1 MGIQHRVGFK
11 LILIYLISVILA
23 LTAVLLVAES
33 IISQQVYK
41 RHQKKLDT
49 LSQKVFFSLE
59 KEKDQIR
66 LMARAIANFGQVGN
80 LVEKGD
86 INGIRK
92 LVVSVFKESGLDV
105 LFIVGNQKRE
115 LVRFQSA
122 RFRMLNPQEGDQIKK
137 AIWGNYR
144 VRVSRWAQGIF
155 VSGSAPIMN
164 EESFKGQVFAGVLID
179 NHFLEELA
187 KDTDSFLAI
196 IKEGNVMA
204 STFSNKEEPGEE
216 LEFSE
221 ELLQDIK
228 ALKGQPLPVTVEEKL
243 YTMKSQPLRD
253 GEGNVLGFLVIGLS
267 RGELTQTLSSLRRII
282 LSVGGAG
289 AFLGIL
295 LTVLLTHKMRRQISH
310 LTAGTE
316 KIIAG
321 DLSEAI
327 PQISRDELGSLAGS
341 FNTMAQTLKERNR
354 ILEEEKDKILANVD
368 FLSMMVH
375 DVKAPISGIRLLIE
389 TLLEEPLPAA
399 IKERLGAIGESLE
412 ELLMQ
417 LYNVLTIS
425 QIEKGPFTLRRERA
439 DLNSSVSYVRSQCQ
453 VLADRKEIRLIEELG
468 LDLPAIEADE
478 FYLERLM
485 YNLIINAVHWAP
497 AKGWVR
503 IKTGALRTQDK
514 NEVFLEVSDSGPGI
528 PPDQRPYLFGKY
540 RAQKEKGDLMGVHSG
555 LGLFISQTITQAHGG
570 SLREEG
576 LPGEGARF
584 VCILP
589 AAESIG

>member
-66 LMARAIANFGQVGN
+66 LMARAIANFGQVGI

-86 INGIRK
+86 IDGIRR
-92 LVVSVFKESGLDV
+92 LVVSVFKESDLDV
-105 LFIVGNQKRE
+105 LFLVGNQNRE
-115 LVRFQSA
+115 LVRLQSD
-122 RFRMLNPQEGDQIKK
+122 RFRMLNPQEGEQIKK
-137 AIWGNYR
+137 AIRGNYR
-144 VRVSRWAQGIF
+144 VRMSRWAQGIF

-196 IKEGNVMA
+196 IKEGNVIA
-204 STFSNKEEPGEE
+204 STFSNKKEPGEE

-228 ALKGQPLPVTVEEKL
+228 ALKGQPLPVKVEEKL
-243 YTMKSQPLRD
+243 YTMKSLPLRD
-253 GEGNVLGFLVIGLS
+253 WEGHALGFLVIGLS

-282 LSVGGAG
+282 LGVGGAG
-289 AFLGIL
+289 VLLGIL
-295 LTVLLTHKMRRQISH
+295 LTVLLTHRMRRQISY
-310 LTAGTE
+310 LSAGTE

-327 PQISRDELGSLAGS
+327 PRISRDELGSLAGS

-399 IKERLGAIGESLE
+399 VKERLGAIGESLE
-412 ELLMQ
+412 ELLMH

-425 QIEKGPFTLRRERA
+425 QIEKGPFTLRKERS

-453 VLADRKEIRLIEELG
+453 VLADRKEIRLVEELG
-468 LDLPAIEADE
+468 PDLPAIEADE

-503 IKTGALRTQDK
+503 IRTGTLRTPDK

-528 PPDQRPYLFGKY
+528 PPDQKPSLFGKY
-540 RAQKEKGDLMGVHSG
+540 SAQKEKGDLMGVHSG
-555 LGLFISQTITQAHGG
+555 LGLFISQTIARAHGG

-576 LPGEGARF
+576 RPGEGARF

-589 AAESIG
+589 ATDATG